1 MSKIIETIVTNP
13 DLLEEL
19 KNKPGHTLVRLQT
32 SSGSTYAGYIK
43 DSDEDGI
50 WFEPLFEDYYPAYV
64 FKTDIKKIIVPTDP
78 EEEKASLKG
87 KSLLP
92 DEIMK
97 LISSEMIKVK

>member
-13 DLLEEL
+13 DRLEEL
-19 KNKPGHTLVRLQT
+19 KNKPKYTLVRLQT

-64 FKTDIKKIIVPTDP
+64 FKTDIKKIIVPTNP

-87 KSLLP
+87 KSLIP
-92 DEIMK
+92 DEMIK
-97 LISSEMIKVK
+97 LISK